1 MGSEK
6 LKKHELGEEKM
17 FSPVF
22 LGEGKDDHSF
32 HYFLNSDHIPI
43 NPLNFLITNLLV
55 SASIFRICPFFQSSF
70 DIYFSGISI

>member
-43 NPLNFLITNLLV
+43 NPLNFLITNLFV

-70 DIYFSGISI
+70 DIYSSGISI